1 MKILILEDN
10 EFLLK
15 AMNSALTN
23 EGYKVDLFT
32 DGEEALD
39 ALPDGYNCFI
49 LDINVPSLDGIS
61 ILESIRMNHS
71 KIPVIIMS
79 SNHDLEK
86 IEASYERGCNDYL
99 KKPFHM
105 YELIQKIKIL
115 CTHSKKYIKFD
126 EEVKY
131 DLRTHKLYEEEKEVA
146 LTKKE
151 ILFLNLFAQNLHHI
165 ATYEEIEEYVWE
177 GEFTNLTNMRTLMAR
192 LRKKLPKDTISLL
205 TNVGYGLNSNVKYS
219 M

>member
-23 EGYKVDLFT
+23 EGYSVDLFT
-32 DGEEALD
+32 DGQD
-39 ALPDGYNCFI
+39 ALNALVDGYNCFI

-61 ILESIRMNHS
+61 ILESIRMTHDE
-71 KIPVIIMS
+71 IPVIIIS
-79 SNHDLEK
+79 SNHDLDRV
-86 IEASYERGCNDYL
+86 EASYEKGCNDYL

-105 YELIQKIKIL
+105 YELIKKIKML
-115 CTHSKKYIKFD
+115 CLNSKNYICFSDEVKFD
-126 EEVKY
+126 IN
-131 DLRTHKLYEEEKEVA
+131 TTKLYENDSEIA

-177 GEFTNLTNMRTLMAR
+177 GEFTNLRNIRTLLAR
-192 LRKKLPKDTISLL
+192 LRKKLPKDTITLL
-205 TNVGYGLNSNVKYS
+205 TNVGYGLHERVKYCD
-219 M
+219 